1 MNKTEKSSER
11 RGIKVERRRRGGKEG
26 RKETK
31 NGKKNKKERKRF
43 LFNWKVP
50 I

>member
-1 MNKTEKSSER
+1 MNETEKSSER
-11 RGIKVERRRRGGKEG
+11 RGIKVERRGRGGKKQRME
-26 RKETK
+26 
-31 NGKKNKKERKRF
+31 KKIRKKERKRF

>member
-1 MNKTEKSSER
+1 MNETEESSVKDER
-11 RGIKVERRRRGGKEG
+11 DKNRKGREGGREERNKEWGGG
-26 RKETK
+26 S
-31 NGKKNKKERKRF
+31 NKGRKRF